1 MLFNFYLKY
10 FIEIKYIKINLF
22 IYKNLCYYIIYILK
36 YFYNL
41 LFIIIKYFININI
54 II

>member
-1 MLFNFYLKY
+1 M
-10 FIEIKYIKINLF
+10 KYIKINLF
-22 IYKNLCYYIIYILK
+22 KKKLMLLYLYILK